1 MAKTFRGGVHPPEL
15 KFTSDKEIVTIKPP
29 QKVIIPLSQ
38 HTGAPA
44 KPIVKVGDEVL
55 VGAKIGEADGFISV
69 PVHSSVSGKIIGI
82 GNYPHPFGRDLT
94 AIEIEND
101 GKDEW
106 IDLSSWVD
114 LEDASP
120 DEMRKAIREAGIVG
134 LGGAAFPTHVKL
146 SPPEGRRIDTVII
159 NGAECEPFLT
169 SDHRLMLERSNEI
182 VAGLRIMMRILGA
195 SQGLIAIERNKPD
208 AIEKM
213 KQEVKGEDSIRVI
226 DLKVKYPQG
235 AEKQLIHAVTG
246 REVPCGGLP
255 MDVGCLV
262 QNVGTSC
269 AVYQAIKFGR
279 PLVERVLTVSGSAI
293 KNPGNYFVRIGSR
306 FCDVINEAGGVIED
320 PGKVIMGGPMMGIA
334 QHRDDVPVIKG
345 TSGIIVL
352 RQRDVSAYVSQ
363 ACIRCG
369 RCVTHCPMWLMPNEI
384 ARSVEKGLIQRA
396 NIFGLMDCMECGVC
410 AYVCPS
416 KINHVHLVKLGK
428 AEVFAM
434 RKRGVEVS

>member
-1 MAKTFRGGVHPPEL
+1 
-15 KFTSDKEIVTIKPP
+15 
-29 QKVIIPLSQ
+29 
-38 HTGAPA
+38 
-44 KPIVKVGDEVL
+44 
-55 VGAKIGEADGFISV
+55 
-69 PVHSSVSGKIIGI
+69 
-82 GNYPHPFGRDLT
+82 
-94 AIEIEND
+94 
-101 GKDEW
+101 
-106 IDLSSWVD
+106 
-114 LEDASP
+114 
-120 DEMRKAIREAGIVG
+120 
-134 LGGAAFPTHVKL
+134 FPTHVKL
-146 SPPEGRRIDTVII
+146 SPPEGKRIDTVII
-159 NGAECEPFLT
+159 NGAECEPCLT

-213 KQEVKGEDSIRVI
+213 KQEVKGEDSIGVV

-269 AVYQAIKFGR
+269 AIYQAIRFGR
-279 PLVERVLTVSGSAI
+279 PLLERVLTVSGSAI
-293 KNPGNYFVRIGSR
+293 KSPGNYLVRIGSR
-306 FCDVINEAGGVIED
+306 FCDVINQAGGVIED

-369 RCVTHCPMWLMPNEI
+369 RCVNSCPMWLMPNEI

-434 RKRGVEVS
+434 RKRGVEAS